1 MTSRKIK
8 SQPFGHFPTSNMDP
22 CKRLSPGTFTRLGVH
37 LPALLLGLGSHAVQ
51 AQDTN
56 AASTAS
62 VAGDASRQGQTAPVD
77 NHAKDSP
84 VTLKGVDVVASSS
97 GAGMAAIQL
106 VGPNEYV
113 LNRSD
118 LDGALSGNNA
128 LALLKNVPGASYTAT
143 DSLGLDI
150 SATSLFVR
158 GFRMN
163 EMGVV
168 FEGVPL
174 NDNGFLSMT
183 GTSAVNVGVPDAIG
197 SIDITPGT
205 ARESV
210 FSSSA
215 NGGGLVYSLANL
227 KDTPSAEISQTY
239 GSNKTL
245 VTTFSGQTGKLGA
258 NGPEVLVDLQHI
270 SANKYQTGG
279 TQDFLRGD
287 LKAKQDVSWG
297 DFTLFVSASHAA
309 VWGYNNLSFDMI
321 RKLGWNADIW
331 YPDYARAYQM
341 ALPENANASC
351 GAYTCGQLSALI
363 PYDTGQTTN
372 DSIETIAHHF
382 RLSSSLTGSVQL
394 YGAQSKTSASLSDP
408 TTPSPSGAP
417 FSEQVQRPRVNRL
430 GGTVNFTYNVGDHV
444 ISAGLWKEQTRSAA
458 TTSWY
463 DEPLLGEG
471 EPLKTTGPYDVY
483 GPAFQTANASNWRI
497 RSQQFY
503 LHDDY
508 AITDKLTLG
517 VGFKGVDFSTTGGG
531 IGPDQAPFGTLRVK
545 NNFLPHVSLFWS
557 PSTQTDVFV
566 DIAETENGYRVA
578 QRGNI
583 GYTASAWTVSNQ
595 EEFDRVAQSIRPEKD
610 WNLTAGATHRFDN
623 LTLTYDAFYSVIR
636 DRLLS
641 AAVGSQ
647 FAQINTVGL
656 MPRMHIFGA
665 DLGLTADLSNHIQFY
680 QGLAVARSFYDNNF
694 VVDDTVFPIKGKAQ
708 PGYPIVSVVSDLS
721 AKFQS
726 WRFGA
731 TSTEYLRQP
740 FSYEN
745 DIYVPNF
752 WQINTYAS
760 YTLKSRGAMPEW
772 SFRLDVSN
780 LFDRKNIGTS
790 TIAGSPFSG
799 DYQTLQRSAPRQL
812 MFTVSAKY

>member
-1 MTSRKIK
+1 MNNRKTK
-8 SQPFGHFPTSNMDP
+8 NQAFNHTRVTNSVR
-22 CKRLSPGTFTRLGVH
+22 CKRSPYAPMARLGLH
-37 LPALLLGLGSHAVQ
+37 LPALLIGMGAHAAQ
-51 AQDTN
+51 AQEANVAAGAGGDVSVQSPA
-56 AASTAS
+56 AAS
-62 VAGDASRQGQTAPVD
+62 DKP
-77 NHAKDSP
+77 AKDAT
-84 VTLKGVDVVASSS
+84 VTLKGVDVVAASS

-118 LDGALSGNNA
+118 LDGALAGNNA

-163 EMGVV
+163 EMGVM

-183 GTSAVNVGVPDAIG
+183 GTSAVNVGVPDGIG

-227 KDTPSAEISQTY
+227 KETPSALISQTY

-245 VTTFSGQTGKLGA
+245 VTTFSGQSGKLGA
-258 NGPEVLVDLQHI
+258 NGPEILVDLQHV
-270 SANKYQTGG
+270 SADKYQGGG

-287 LKAKQDVSWG
+287 LKAKQDVPWG
-297 DFTLFVSASHAA
+297 DFTLFLSGSHAA
-309 VWGYNNLSFDMI
+309 VWGYNNLSFNMI
-321 RKLGWNADIW
+321 RNIGWNADIW
-331 YPDYARAYQM
+331 YPNYARAYEM
-341 ALPENANASC
+341 ALPENANQPC
-351 GAYTCGQLSALI
+351 GAYTCGELSALI

-372 DSIETIAHHF
+372 DTIESIAHHF

-394 YGAQSKTSASLSDP
+394 YGANSKTSASLTDP

-430 GGTVNFTYNVGDHV
+430 GGTLNLTYNVGDHV
-444 ISAGLWKEQTRSAA
+444 ISAGLWQERTKSAA

-483 GPAFQTANASNWRI
+483 GPAFQTANASNWVT
-497 RSQQFY
+497 RSRQFY

-508 AITDKLTLG
+508 AITSQLTLG
-517 VGFKGVDFSTTGGG
+517 MGFKGVNFTTTGGG
-531 IGPDQAPFGTLRVK
+531 VGPDQAPYGTLRVK

-610 WNLTAGATHRFDN
+610 WNFTAGATHRFDG
-623 LTLTYDAFYSVIR
+623 LTVTYDAFYSLIR

-656 MPRMHIFGA
+656 MPRMHIIGA
-665 DLGLTADLSNHIQFY
+665 DLGLTADVSNHIQFY
-680 QGLAVARSFYDNNF
+680 QGVAVARSYYDNNF
-694 VVDDTVFPIKGKAQ
+694 VVDDTVFPIRGKAQ
-708 PGYPIVSVVSDLS
+708 PGYPIVSLVSDLS
-721 AKFQS
+721 AKFES

-752 WQINTYAS
+752 WQVNTYAS
-760 YTLKSRGAMPEW
+760 YTLKASGAMPEW
-772 SFRLDVSN
+772 TFRLDVSN
-780 LFDRKNIGTS
+780 LLDRKNIGTA

-812 MFTVSAKY
+812 MFSVAAKY

>member
-245 VTTFSGQTGKLGA
+245 VTTFSGQTG
-258 NGPEVLVDLQHI
+258 
-270 SANKYQTGG
+270 
-279 TQDFLRGD
+279 
-287 LKAKQDVSWG
+287 SWEPM
-297 DFTLFVSASHAA
+297 A
-309 VWGYNNLSFDMI
+309 
-321 RKLGWNADIW
+321 RK
-331 YPDYARAYQM
+331 
-341 ALPENANASC
+341 C
-351 GAYTCGQLSALI
+351 
-363 PYDTGQTTN
+363 
-372 DSIETIAHHF
+372 
-382 RLSSSLTGSVQL
+382 
-394 YGAQSKTSASLSDP
+394 
-408 TTPSPSGAP
+408 
-417 FSEQVQRPRVNRL
+417 
-430 GGTVNFTYNVGDHV
+430 
-444 ISAGLWKEQTRSAA
+444 
-458 TTSWY
+458 
-463 DEPLLGEG
+463 
-471 EPLKTTGPYDVY
+471 
-483 GPAFQTANASNWRI
+483 
-497 RSQQFY
+497 
-503 LHDDY
+503 
-508 AITDKLTLG
+508 
-517 VGFKGVDFSTTGGG
+517 
-531 IGPDQAPFGTLRVK
+531 
-545 NNFLPHVSLFWS
+545 
-557 PSTQTDVFV
+557 
-566 DIAETENGYRVA
+566 
-578 QRGNI
+578 
-583 GYTASAWTVSNQ
+583 
-595 EEFDRVAQSIRPEKD
+595 
-610 WNLTAGATHRFDN
+610 
-623 LTLTYDAFYSVIR
+623 
-636 DRLLS
+636 
-641 AAVGSQ
+641 
-647 FAQINTVGL
+647 
-656 MPRMHIFGA
+656 
-665 DLGLTADLSNHIQFY
+665 
-680 QGLAVARSFYDNNF
+680 
-694 VVDDTVFPIKGKAQ
+694 
-708 PGYPIVSVVSDLS
+708 
-721 AKFQS
+721 
-726 WRFGA
+726 
-731 TSTEYLRQP
+731 
-740 FSYEN
+740 
-745 DIYVPNF
+745 
-752 WQINTYAS
+752 
-760 YTLKSRGAMPEW
+760 
-772 SFRLDVSN
+772 
-780 LFDRKNIGTS
+780 
-790 TIAGSPFSG
+790 
-799 DYQTLQRSAPRQL
+799 
-812 MFTVSAKY
+812 

>member
-1 MTSRKIK
+1 MTFRKIK
-8 SQPFGHFPTSNMDP
+8 SQKFDYVRASNIDP
-22 CKRLSPGTFTRLGVH
+22 CKRFLYGPFTRLSLQLPVLLVGLGVH
-37 LPALLLGLGSHAVQ
+37 AVHAQ
-51 AQDTN
+51 AQN
-56 AASTAS
+56 VGASSAMGVTS
-62 VAGDASRQGQTAPVD
+62 DVTKKGKGDDQ
-77 NHAKDSP
+77 AKDTP
-84 VTLKGVDVVASSS
+84 VTLNGVDVVASSS

-118 LDGALSGNNA
+118 LDGALTGNNA

-215 NGGGLVYSLANL
+215 NGGGLVYSLADL
-227 KDTPSAEISQTY
+227 KETPSALIKQTY
-239 GSNKTL
+239 GSNRTL
-245 VTTFSGQTGKLGA
+245 VTTLSGQTGRLGSG
-258 NGPEVLVDLQHI
+258 GPQIMVDLQRV
-270 SANKYQTGG
+270 SADKYQAAG
-279 TQDFLRGD
+279 TQNFLRGD
-287 LKAKQDVSWG
+287 LKVKQDVPWG
-297 DFTLFVSASHAA
+297 DFTLFVSGSHAA

-321 RKLGWNADIW
+321 RNIGWNADSW
-331 YPDYARAYQM
+331 YPNYARAYYI

-351 GAYTCGQLSALI
+351 GAYTCGKLSALI
-363 PYDTGQTTN
+363 PYDTGQTTS
-372 DSIETIAHHF
+372 DHIESIAHHF
-382 RLSSSLTGSVQL
+382 KLSPALIGSVQL
-394 YGAQSKTSASLSDP
+394 YAANSKTSASLADP

-417 FSEQVQRPRVNRL
+417 FSEQVQRPRVNRF
-430 GGTVNFTYNVGDHV
+430 GGTLNFTYTLGSHV
-444 ISAGLWKEQTRSAA
+444 ITAGMWQERTRSAVN
-458 TTSWY
+458 TSWY
-463 DEPLLGEG
+463 GEPLLGDG
-471 EPLKTTGPYDVY
+471 APLKTTGPYGVY
-483 GPAFQTANASNWRI
+483 GPAFQTANDSRWRI
-497 RSQQFY
+497 RSRQFY

-508 AITDKLTLG
+508 AISDQVTLG
-517 VGFKGVDFSTTGGG
+517 MGFKGIDFSTTGGG
-531 IGPDQAPFGTLRVK
+531 VGPDQAPFGTLRVK
-545 NNFLPHVSLFWS
+545 NNFLPHVSVFWS

-583 GYTASAWTVSNQ
+583 GYTASAWTVSSQ
-595 EEFDRVAQSIRPEKD
+595 DEFDKVIQSIRPEKD
-610 WNLTAGATHRFDN
+610 WNITAGFTHRFGS
-623 LTLTYDAFYSVIR
+623 LTLTYDAFYSAIR

-641 AAVGSQ
+641 AAIGSQ

-656 MPRMHIFGA
+656 MPKMHIIGT
-665 DLGLTADLSNHIQFY
+665 DLGLTADVSSHIQFY
-680 QGLAVARSFYDNNF
+680 QGVAVARSFYDKDF
-694 VVDDTVFPIKGKAQ
+694 VVDGNVFPIKGKAQ
-708 PGYPIVSVVSDLS
+708 PGYPIVSLVSDLS

-731 TSTEYLRQP
+731 TSVEYLRQP

-752 WQINTYAS
+752 WQVNTYAS
-760 YTLKSRGAMPEW
+760 YTLKSSGSMPEW

-780 LFDRKNIGTS
+780 LLNRKNIGTA

-799 DYQTLQRSAPRQL
+799 DYQTLQRSAPRQV